1 LSIYGLVNKL
11 ATALAKQLSGR
22 DVHLA

>member
-22 DVHLA
+22 DVRLA